1 MCRNR
6 KQGALLE
13 RVNEAEEG
21 DRSSVES
28 PLGSYSVHLDFIPD
42 KDGVEA
48 GRPLGRLYSDVL
60 GWSSD
65 QGGRGAKELDYDS
78 VLTVGLLQLWVLLL
92 SRSAS
97 FLLAVSPLAIPGG

>member
-1 MCRNR
+1 MKCYEAKLR
-6 KQGALLE
+6 KGTNHQWNHHWAAT
-13 RVNEAEEG
+13 VCT
-21 DRSSVES
+21 
-28 PLGSYSVHLDFIPD
+28 LDFIPD
-42 KDGVEA
+42 KDGMEA

-92 SRSAS
+92 SLSAS
-97 FLLAVSPLAIPGG
+97 FLLAVPPLAIPGG